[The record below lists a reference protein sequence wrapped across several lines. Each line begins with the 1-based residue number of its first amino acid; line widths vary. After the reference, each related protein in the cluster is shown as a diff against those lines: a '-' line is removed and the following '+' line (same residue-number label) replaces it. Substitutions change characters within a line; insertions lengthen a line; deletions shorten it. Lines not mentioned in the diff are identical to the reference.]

1 MTLVGFYVVQA
12 AEQAQRLQVAAR
24 LADKA
29 FNRGHRIF
37 INATDRDQAE
47 RLDELLWKFR
57 PTSFLPHGLEGGAHD
72 AVQPVLLCTSPKP
85 AAPGGCLMSVD
96 GAEVLP
102 TEAAGLARICILFD
116 GSDEQ
121 AVNHARTQWKTLTDA
136 GLAAQYWAQD
146 QGRWIKKSE
155 KVAANA

>member
-1 MTLVGFYVVQA
+1 MSTVYFYHLTESPVEQTLPALLQKCADAGWPVVIRGGDA
-12 AEQAQRLQVAAR
+12 GRMEQLDRALW
-24 LADKA
+24 LA
-29 FNRGHRIF
+29 G
-37 INATDRDQAE
+37 E
-47 RLDELLWKFR
+47 G
-57 PTSFLPHGLEGGAHD
+57 SFLPHGLEGGAHD

-121 AVNHARTQWKTLTDA
+121 AVNHARTQWKKLTDA
-136 GLAAQYWAQD
+136 GLAAQYWAQE

-155 KVAANA
+155 KSASNA